1 MAEIAGALPFKFIFD
16 PETTA
21 VMVIDMQRDFL
32 EPNGY
37 GAALGNDV
45 TALKAIIPNAARLLA
60 AARRAGLLVIHTR
73 ECHAEDLSDC
83 PAAKRERGHP
93 VLRIGDPGP
102 MGRILVAGEPGTEFV
117 AELEPVDG
125 EIVIDKPGKGAFYA
139 TNLKNRLA
147 RRGIRSLIFSGVTTE
162 VCVQTTMR
170 EANDRGFY
178 CLLAEDATESYF
190 PEFRT
195 ATIEMIRAQGAIIGW
210 TAKVLEIEDAL
221 NG

>member
-1 MAEIAGALPFKFIFD
+1 MAEIIGALPFKFIFD

-32 EPNGY
+32 ELNGY
-37 GAALGNDV
+37 GTALGNDV
-45 TALKAIIPNAARLLA
+45 TALKAVIPNAARLLA

-83 PAAKRERGHP
+83 PAAKRERGQP

-125 EIVIDKPGKGAFYA
+125 ENVCSHCCEVVMP
-139 TNLKNRLA
+139 LV
-147 RRGIRSLIFSGVTTE
+147 SG
-162 VCVQTTMR
+162 
-170 EANDRGFY
+170 
-178 CLLAEDATESYF
+178 L
-190 PEFRT
+190 
-195 ATIEMIRAQGAIIGW
+195 
-210 TAKVLEIEDAL
+210 
-221 NG
+221 